1 MTGPSS
7 SPIAGPSN
15 FATSTPCIAA
25 SEKNDYLPSFEIDNL
40 DSSNLSSS
48 KQLFFYVC
56 SCYNS
61 VIVCICCIEKLRNV
75 LNREISSNAN

>member
-7 SPIAGPSN
+7 SPIASPLNSAA
-15 FATSTPCIAA
+15 FTPCIAA
-25 SEKNDYLPSFEIDNL
+25 SEKNDNLPSFEIDNL

-48 KQLFFYVC
+48 KQMFFYVF
-56 SCYNS
+56 SCYIS
-61 VIVCICCIEKLRNV
+61 MIVCICCIEKLRNV